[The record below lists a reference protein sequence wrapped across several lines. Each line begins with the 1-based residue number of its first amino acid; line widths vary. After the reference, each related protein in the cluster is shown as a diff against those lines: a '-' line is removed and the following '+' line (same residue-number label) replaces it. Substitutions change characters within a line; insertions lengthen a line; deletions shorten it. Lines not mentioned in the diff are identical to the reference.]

1 MKTNIVTVK
10 YEDDIYKK
18 TFSGREYTYYTAI
31 PLSVG
36 NIVKAPTKFGVSNAL
51 VTKVNIPEEKI
62 ETFKKTVKTITI
74 KMNKKMFLHPENYKG
89 KYIGVII

>member
-10 YEDDIYKK
+10 YEDDIYIK
-18 TFSGREYTYYTAI
+18 TFSGPEYTYYTTI

-74 KMNKKMFLHPENYKG
+74 KMNKKTFLQPESYKD
-89 KYIGVII
+89 KCIGVII